1 MVVTGQHHAPAAL
14 PLGDNRGTQQAR
26 GLDGAHSRSET
37 FGDEISILRVL
48 GFEI

>member
-1 MVVTGQHHAPAAL
+1 MAVTGQHHAPAAL
-14 PLGDNRGTQQAR
+14 PLGDNPGSQEAR
-26 GLDGAHSRSET
+26 ELDGPHSRSET